1 MQHAEVEFLLGCETG
16 YTGRERLLERPVIRP
31 FGKDAVD
38 VGVVNVWLASGVFRN
53 GQALPRH
60 AGIKDP
66 QDEVEKAMIA
76 EFVRWAPFRSREMW
90 EDKFGELGFRQL
102 HGNWR
107 YCRIFSRSA
116 PHVRASCEGF

>member
-1 MQHAEVEFLLGCETG
+1 MG

-31 FGKDAVD
+31 FGKGSVD
-38 VGVVNVWLASGVFRN
+38 VGVVIVWFTSGVFQH
-53 GQALPRH
+53 GQALPLH

-76 EFVRWAPFRSREMW
+76 EFVRWTPLRSREMR
-90 EDKFGELGFRQL
+90 EDTCGELGFRQL

-107 YCRIFSRSA
+107 YSRIFRCGA
-116 PHVRASCEGF
+116 HHLRA